1 MALKVFK
8 RRKIA
13 DPTRYYIDI
22 NEYTNEVIN
31 FKKTERASE
40 RLGELWKLHVD
51 KCASSASFKNYTYLD
66 EMKGEA
72 LLFLVKYS
80 KSFNPDKQLESGK
93 KPDAFKYCTTM
104 IHRAFIQVIHKQKRH
119 SELKD
124 KFIKLHQK
132 IIYNLNQHNIP
143 IPLDD

>member
-1 MALKVFK
+1 MELKVYK

-13 DPTRYYIDI
+13 DPSRYYVDI
-22 NEYTNEVIN
+22 EEYTGEVIQYKN
-31 FKKTERASE
+31 TEYASE

-51 KCASSASFKNYTYLD
+51 KCASSASFKNYTFLD

-80 KSFNPDKQLESGK
+80 KSFDPNKILKSGK
-93 KPDAFKYCTTM
+93 KPNAFKYCTTM
-104 IHRAFIQVIHKQKRH
+104 IHRAFIQVIAKQKRH

-124 KFIKLHQK
+124 KLIKLHQK
-132 IIYNLNQHNIP
+132 IVYNLNQYERPLP
-143 IPLDD
+143 IDD

>member
-1 MALKVFK
+1 MTLKVFK

-13 DPTRYYIDI
+13 DPSRYYIDI
-22 NEYTNEVIN
+22 AEYTQEVIK

-51 KCASSASFKNYTYLD
+51 KCASSASFKNYTFLD

-80 KSFNPDKQLESGK
+80 KSFNPDKQLKSGM

-132 IIYNLNQHNIP
+132 IIYNLNQYNIP
-143 IPLDD
+143 LPIDD